1 MLRFVQTDAEGRYEA
16 LAHPGSTSYC
26 HVSEPKGYLKQF
38 RGLET
43 SIGKIEG
50 QVLAPIELVR
60 GETMRGFVVDG
71 HGNRVADA
79 AVEGKWERIVG
90 PGPKGSS
97 GVMMGAGY
105 SASATSNA
113 QGEFLL
119 EGIHKGANVMLE
131 ASLEEART
139 ERPQQATVGAGETVK
154 LVISSLNTV
163 SLHGQVM
170 DPRGKPV
177 AGALVRIRSRP
188 LKSDGYPEPGPVRFH
203 AGEIHTDRDGRFRTP
218 RQLKRGFGYR
228 AEIRPADRELSA
240 GELTVAGSQS
250 RHQAIFPQG
259 DTAAGCG
266 SWRGRVVDS
275 RGTPIA
281 GAQVVR
287 GRGHAR
293 AETGDHGW

>member
-1 MLRFVQTDAEGRYEA
+1 MRFSIKDRQFTASSRSELEIPLIRLIHVRGLVRDAETKKPIEGVGVSFSSPDLVGAALRFVQTDAEGRYEA

-188 LKSDGYPEPGPVRFH
+188 LKSDGYPEPGPVRFS

-228 AEIRPADRELSA
+228 AED
-240 GELTVAGSQS
+240 
-250 RHQAIFPQG
+250 QA
-259 DTAAGCG
+259 C
-266 SWRGRVVDS
+266 R
-275 RGTPIA
+275 
-281 GAQVVR
+281 
-287 GRGHAR
+287 
-293 AETGDHGW
+293 